1 VSNLDGWKKSPDL
14 NQSLV
19 GQDDG
24 FLPGSYGQDR
34 GEVLVEDLPL
44 GQGAEILEPT
54 DPLMPDG

>member
-1 VSNLDGWKKSPDL
+1 VSNLDGWKRPADVNRGLEKPDE
-14 NQSLV
+14 
-19 GQDDG
+19 GT
-24 FLPGSYGQDR
+24 LPGGFGQDR